1 MADIVQQRRSQGDLG
16 LMLAVLP
23 ALRRHVPPDDTH
35 ELPGDVEYADAVGE
49 AGMRGSGKDK
59 LGEAELPY
67 APQTLKR
74 RRLDGAP

>member
-1 MADIVQQRRSQGDLG
+1 
-16 LMLAVLP
+16 
-23 ALRRHVPPDDTH
+23 
-35 ELPGDVEYADAVGE
+35 VEYADAVGE